1 MVVLILWMRKLK
13 LVVRAQSCLTLC
25 DPMDYSPPGSSVHG
39 IFQAR
44 ILQWVVM
51 PSSRGSSQLRDQT
64 HVFYVSCLAGRVPP
78 GKPPLPHYLGPIKRE
93 DENNSKQKTEVS
105 ALFSTE
111 ENTDFF

>member
-1 MVVLILWMRKLK
+1 MDEEIKTGGVSSR
-13 LVVRAQSCLTLC
+13 LTLC
-25 DPMDYSPPGSSVHG
+25 DPMDYSLPGSSVHG

-44 ILQWVVM
+44 ILEWVVM
-51 PSSRGSSQLRDQT
+51 PSSRGSSQSEIKPTSLI
-64 HVFYVSCLAGRVPP
+64 SPAWLAGSLPQVPP